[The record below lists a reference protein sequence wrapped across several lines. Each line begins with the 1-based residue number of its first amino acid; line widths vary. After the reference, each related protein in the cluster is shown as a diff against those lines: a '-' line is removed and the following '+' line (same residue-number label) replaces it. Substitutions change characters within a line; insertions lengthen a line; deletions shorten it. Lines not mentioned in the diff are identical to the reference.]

1 MCFPISCGLII
12 HFLHFAR
19 STRSLLILHLFR
31 GKVRAGTRYL
41 IGQRSMHGAGASEV
55 TRLVQVITTMR
66 IELCEGLTTMYLIEQ
81 CQFGSSIFIENSS
94 FGLSFGKVHFCEF
107 EDNRSLFV

>member
-1 MCFPISCGLII
+1 MYLYVFICSLDIWVPRPSIVIKILYIYIIS
-12 HFLHFAR
+12 
-19 STRSLLILHLFR
+19 HLFC

-81 CQFGSSIFIENSS
+81 RQFGSSIFIENSS
-94 FGLSFGKVHFCEF
+94 
-107 EDNRSLFV
+107 